1 MIFAHKYLL
10 FLLPLVVIGAVL
22 LYRVSKARAR
32 KKLSA
37 FSPATRLPAM
47 LRSVD
52 FRAKKRKFILVT
64 VALSLLVVA
73 LARPMWG
80 PRDSSKEQEGAEFFI
95 ILDVS
100 KSMLVRD
107 VKPSRLD
114 SVKASLAEWF
124 KTRSGDRIGLIL
136 MAGDAFIQAPLTN
149 DYTALREVLEHS
161 RPKSISLG
169 GTNISEAIK
178 VAGKAL
184 DASGVKN
191 KAVVIVSDGENT
203 EGHTVTD
210 VQAAH
215 VNERIKFFTVGVGT
229 PEGGQVPNKELPPDF
244 QGPVTEIVKDEY
256 GLPVTS
262 KLDERNLRAIAA
274 AGGGRYFDYLP
285 EGKTWDLLYN
295 QSLSTLAKKS
305 AVFKLEDF
313 VDLFQIPLLLAIL
326 LLAAEVGIST
336 RLKNPPRP
344 KSAVTLPEPSPA
356 PAAKAMETTKYAP
369 LAIALLFALAGSS
382 WGAEADPLIA
392 RTEGMLREGKAAE
405 AASMLR
411 EAVQKRP
418 QDHYLIYNYGIAA
431 YAAQQYQEAA
441 DAFSEVCLS
450 KDRKLRGQALTQLG
464 NTHYRIGQT
473 VSKSWNRN
481 GAVVA
486 WERAVEY
493 YHSANEEKP
502 TKTTE
507 KNLLVAKQQL
517 EKLLLDIGDKSV
529 IEAEK
534 AQAQQEQI
542 TEPDKAEKNKP
553 ANLNV
558 QVSHLTKAHEAYEK
572 VTNLNPE
579 NKDAEKKLD
588 EVTENLAEKLT
599 EQARMLRERSEKV
612 PEGKN
617 QKAEQDKLNVQ
628 ASQSYEKAR
637 ALQPDDKPLA
647 QEHDAFKKEVADK
660 MTDTAQEIADQA
672 MQPKPEAPKMGDLKK
687 KQEGLQKALEQ
698 TNKALAF
705 DDQNQRAQNLQA
717 EVMKNLEETHMAL
730 AEMAMDAGNVA
741 EERKQVEGAAENF
754 NGAMQNFQKALAIN
768 PDNAEA
774 EKGAAEAQEKLA
786 RNMAE
791 IGKKEM
797 AKVGQEPQP
806 AKKGQTPPPVDPV
819 SRLRED
825 IGHLE
830 KAAQNFAQADAL
842 APGENEAQELHEQAT
857 EQLTELRS
865 QLDKAQAQAGNQPKP
880 PGEEAGEQQA
890 AEQPGEPQDSQQP
903 GTPMQEVKAMASFS
917 EVRGSSDLEGQ
928 YKDLRDKRKIRDW

>member
-1 MIFAHKYLL
+1 MIFANKLL
-10 FLLPLVVIGAVL
+10 LLLLPLVLIGGVL
-22 LYRVSKARAR
+22 LYRSSKARAR

-37 FSPATRLPAM
+37 FSPASRLPAM
-47 LRSVD
+47 LRAVD

-64 VALSLLVVA
+64 AALALLVVA

-80 PRDSSKEQEGAEFFI
+80 PRDSSKEQEGAEFFF

-114 SVKASLAEWF
+114 SVKTSLAEWL
-124 KTRSGDRIGLIL
+124 KTRAGDRIGLIL

-149 DYTALREVLEHS
+149 DYTALREVLEQS
-161 RPKSISLG
+161 RPKAISLG

-191 KAVVIVSDGENT
+191 KAIVIISDGENT
-203 EGHTVTD
+203 EGHAVTD

-215 VNERIKFFTVGVGT
+215 VNERITFFTVGVGT
-229 PEGGQVPNKELPPDF
+229 PEGGLVPNKELPVDF
-244 QGPVTEIVKDEY
+244 QGPVTEIVRDEY

-262 KLDERNLRAIAA
+262 KLDERNMRAMAT
-274 AGGGRYFDYLP
+274 AGGGRYYDYRP
-285 EGKTWDLLYN
+285 EGKTWDMLYN

-313 VDLFQIPLLLAIL
+313 VDLFQIPLMLAIL
-326 LLAAEVGIST
+326 LLAIESAIST
-336 RLKNPPRP
+336 RIKNPPRP

-369 LAIALLFALAGSS
+369 LAIALLFALTGAS
-382 WGAEADPLIA
+382 WGAEQDPLIVK
-392 RTEGMLREGKAAE
+392 TEAMLREGKAEE

-418 QDHYLIYNYGIAA
+418 EDHYLIYNYGIAA
-431 YAAQQYQEAA
+431 YSAKQYQEAA

-450 KDRKLRGQALTQLG
+450 KDKKLRGQALTQLG

-486 WERAVEY
+486 WERSVEY
-493 YHSANEEKP
+493 YESANEEKP
-502 TKTTE
+502 TKATE
-507 KNLLVAKQQL
+507 KNLSVAKDQL
-517 EKLLLDIGDKSV
+517 EKLLMDIGDKSV
-529 IEAEK
+529 AEADK
-534 AQAQQEQI
+534 ARAQQEQI
-542 TEPDKAEKNKP
+542 TEPDKAEKNK
-553 ANLNV
+553 ASNLNA
-558 QVSHLTKAHEAYEK
+558 QINHLTKAREAYEK
-572 VTNLNPE
+572 VTNLKPE
-579 NKDAEKKLD
+579 NQDAEKKL
-588 EVTENLAEKLT
+588 EETSANLAEKLT
-599 EQARMLRERSEKV
+599 EQARTLREKAEKV

-617 QKAEQDKLNVQ
+617 QKSEQDKLNVQ
-628 ASQSYEKAR
+628 ASQAYDQAR
-637 ALQPDDKPLA
+637 ALKPEDKPLA

-660 MTDTAQEIADQA
+660 MTDTAQAMADQA
-672 MQPKPEAPKMGDLKK
+672 MEPKPEAPKMGDLKK

-698 TNKALAF
+698 TSKALAF
-705 DDQNQRAQNLQA
+705 DDKNERAQNLQS
-717 EVMKNLEETHMAL
+717 EVLKNLEQTHMAL
-730 AEMAMDAGNVA
+730 AEMAMDVGNLA

-806 AKKGQTPPPVDPV
+806 AKKGQPPPPVDPV

-842 APGENEAQELHEQAT
+842 APGENDAQELHEQAT
-857 EQLTELRS
+857 EQLSELRT
-865 QLDKAQAQAGNQPKP
+865 QLDKAQAQTGNQPKV
-880 PGEEAGEQQA
+880 PGEPAGEQPA
-890 AEQPGEPQDSQQP
+890 DQPGEPQDNQQQGQP
-903 GTPMQEVKAMASFS
+903 IQAVKAMASFS
-917 EVRGSSDLEGQ
+917 EVRGSGELEGQ
-928 YKDLRDKRKIRDW
+928 FKDLRDKRKIRDW

>member
-22 LYRVSKARAR
+22 LYRVSKTRSR

-52 FRAKKRKFILVT
+52 FRAKKRKFILVAA
-64 VALSLLVVA
+64 ALALLVVA

-95 ILDVS
+95 ILDIS

-107 VKPSRLD
+107 VRPSRLD

-149 DYTALREVLEHS
+149 DYTALREVLEQS

-203 EGHTVTD
+203 EGHAVTD
-210 VQAAH
+210 VQQAH
-215 VNERIKFFTVGVGT
+215 VTERIKFFTVGVGT
-229 PEGGQVPNKELPPDF
+229 SEGGQVPNKELPPDF

-326 LLAAEVGIST
+326 LLAIEAGIST
-336 RLKNPPRP
+336 RIKNPPRP

-369 LAIALLFALAGSS
+369 LAIVLLFSLTGGS

-431 YAAQQYQEAA
+431 YAAKQYQEAA

-493 YHSANEEKP
+493 YQSANEEKP

-507 KNLLVAKQQL
+507 KNLGVAKEQL
-517 EKLLLDIGDKSV
+517 EKLLLDMGDKSV
-529 IEAEK
+529 NEAEK
-534 AQAQQEQI
+534 AQTQQQQI
-542 TEPDKAEKNKP
+542 TEPEKAAKNKP

-579 NKDAEKKLD
+579 NKDAEKKLE
-588 EVTENLAEKLT
+588 EVTENLTEKLT
-599 EQARMLRERSEKV
+599 EQARMLRERSAKV

-617 QKAEQDKLNVQ
+617 KSEQEKLNVQ
-628 ASQSYEKAR
+628 ASQAYEKAR
-637 ALQPDDKPLA
+637 TLKPEDKPLEA
-647 QEHDAFKKEVADK
+647 EHDAFKKEVADT
-660 MTDTAQEIADQA
+660 MTDAAQEMADQA
-672 MQPKPEAPKMGDLKK
+672 MQPKPDAPKMGDLKK

-705 DDQNQRAQNLQA
+705 DDKNERAQNLQSD
-717 EVMKNLEETHMAL
+717 VLKNLEETHMAL
-730 AEMAMDAGNVA
+730 AEMAMDVGNLA

-768 PDNAEA
+768 PENAAA

-791 IGKKEM
+791 IGNKEM
-797 AKVGQEPQP
+797 AKVGREPQP
-806 AKKGQTPPPVDPV
+806 AKKGQTPPPVNPV

-865 QLDKAQAQAGNQPKP
+865 QLDKVQAQAGNPPKA
-880 PGEEAGEQQA
+880 PGEEAGEQSA
-890 AEQPGEPQDSQQP
+890 DQPEESQDSQQP
-903 GTPMQEVKAMASFS
+903 GQPIQALKAMASFS
-917 EVRGSSDLEGQ
+917 EVRGSSELEGQ

>member
-10 FLLPLVVIGAVL
+10 YLLPLVVIGAVFL
-22 LYRVSKARAR
+22 FRTSKARAR
-32 KKLSA
+32 RKLSA
-37 FSPATRLPAM
+37 FSPAARLPAM

-64 VALSLLVVA
+64 AALSLLVVA

-114 SVKASLAEWF
+114 SVRASLAEWF

-149 DYTALREVLEHS
+149 DYTALREVLEQS

-210 VQAAH
+210 VQSAH
-215 VNERIKFFTVGVGT
+215 VSEHIKFFTVGVGT

-244 QGPVTEIVKDEY
+244 QGKLTEIVKDEY

-274 AGGGRYFDYLP
+274 AGGGRYFDYHP

-305 AVFKLEDF
+305 SVFKLEDF
-313 VDLFQIPLLLAIL
+313 ADLFQIPLLLAIVL
-326 LLAAEVGIST
+326 LTIEAGIST
-336 RLKNPPRP
+336 RIKNPPRP

-356 PAAKAMETTKYAP
+356 PLVKSMETTNYAP
-369 LAIALLFALAGSS
+369 LAIALFFALTGFS
-382 WGAEADPLIA
+382 WGAVEDPLIA
-392 RTEGMLREGKAAE
+392 QTAVMLREGKAGE
-405 AASMLR
+405 AASLLR
-411 EAVQKRP
+411 QAVQKRP
-418 QDHYLIYNYGIAA
+418 DDHYLIYNYGIAA

-450 KDRKLRGQALTQLG
+450 NDRKLRGQALTQLG

-473 VSKSWNRN
+473 VSKSWNRA

-493 YHSANEEKP
+493 YQSATEEKP
-502 TKTTE
+502 TKATE
-507 KNLLVAKQQL
+507 KNLIVVKQQL
-517 EKLLLDIGDKSV
+517 ENLLLDVGDKAV

-534 AQAQQEQI
+534 ARAQQEKI
-542 TEPDKAEKNKP
+542 TEPVKAEKSKLS
-553 ANLNV
+553 NLNA
-558 QVSHLTKAHEAYEK
+558 QINHLTKAHEAYEK
-572 VTNLNPE
+572 TTTVNLQ

-588 EVTENLAEKLT
+588 EVTDKLAERLT
-599 EQARMLRERSEKV
+599 EQARLLRERSSQV

-617 QKAEQDKLNVQ
+617 QKSEQEKLNVQ
-628 ASQSYEKAR
+628 ASQAYDKAR
-637 ALQPDDKPLA
+637 ALQPEDKPLA
-647 QEHDAFKKEVADK
+647 AEHDAFKKEVADK
-660 MTDTAQEIADQA
+660 MTDAAKEIADQA

-705 DDQNQRAQNLQA
+705 DDQNERAQNLQS
-717 EVMKNLEETHMAL
+717 ETMKNLEETHMDL
-730 AEMAMDAGNVA
+730 AKMAMNVGSLA

-768 PDNAEA
+768 SSNSEA
-774 EKGAAEAQEKLA
+774 EKGAAEAQESLA

-797 AKVGQEPQP
+797 AKVGQQAQP
-806 AKKGQTPPPVDPV
+806 PKKGQTSPQVDPA
-819 SRLRED
+819 SRLRQD

-842 APGENEAQELHEQAT
+842 APGKNEAEQLHEQAT
-857 EQLTELRS
+857 EQLAELRG
-865 QLDKAQAQAGNQPKP
+865 QLDKAQV
-880 PGEEAGEQQA
+880 QA
-890 AEQPGEPQDSQQP
+890 ATSPETPAEAATDRPTDQLDKKEERQPSGQP
-903 GTPMQEVKAMASFS
+903 IKAVKAMASFS
-917 EVRGSSDLEGQ
+917 EVRSAGDREGQ
-928 YKDLRDKRKIRDW
+928 FKDLRDKRKIRDW